1 MKAITVGS
9 ATIDVIASIRDD
21 DIERMTLHNVTESFL
36 LLAPGHKVD
45 AESISTHI
53 GGGAVNAAVSLVR
66 QGFDVSALVKV
77 GNDLNA
83 RKLLERFAEEGI
95 STELVRQHDQESTA
109 VSVLISSHDRNAAI
123 FTHRGANG
131 YLLEDDIKKS
141 AFEDAGLVYVT
152 NLSNDSADRF
162 PSIVRN
168 AKAAGA
174 FVAVNPGIR
183 QLTSKTEAL
192 FDHMENINLFQC
204 NFEEARALVPA
215 LVHRTGWEKKGSTR
229 QSDQVLH
236 GIPTLAIE
244 GFTLEIDDFA
254 KRIHALGVDIVGITN
269 GSDGAYISVVR
280 DGDIGNATLHIQPVV
295 NTTVKGTV
303 GAGDAF
309 ASTLAG
315 CLSRGMD
322 VASAANLAARNA
334 ASVVAALDAQSG
346 LMTLAELEQRD

>member
-9 ATIDVIASIRDD
+9 ATIDIIASIRSE

-36 LLAPGHKVD
+36 LLEPGHKVD
-45 AESISTHI
+45 AESISTYI
-53 GGGAVNAAVSLVR
+53 GGGAVNAAVSLAR

-83 RKLLERFAEEGI
+83 KKLMERFAEEGI
-95 STELVRQHDQESTA
+95 SSDLVRHHDQESTA

-131 YLLEDDIKKS
+131 FLFEDDIPVS
-141 AFEDAGLVYVT
+141 AFEDARLVYVT

-168 AKAAGA
+168 AKSAGA

-183 QLTSKTEAL
+183 QLTRKTEAL
-192 FDHMENINLFQC
+192 FDNIEHIDLFQC
-204 NFEEARALVPA
+204 NFDEARALIPA
-215 LVHRTGWEKKGSTR
+215 LVSRTGWEKKDSSR
-229 QSDQVLH
+229 QSDQEPDSIPVLE
-236 GIPTLAIE
+236 IE
-244 GFTLEIDDFA
+244 GFKLKIEDFA
-254 KRIHALGVDIVGITN
+254 QRLHALGSDIVGITN
-269 GSDGAYISVVR
+269 GGDGAYISVVR
-280 DGDIGNATLHIQPVV
+280 DGDISNATLHVQPVYD
-295 NTTVKGTV
+295 TTVKGTV

-315 CLSRGMD
+315 CVSRGMD
-322 VASAANLAARNA
+322 IASSAQFAARNA

-346 LMTLAELEQRD
+346 LMTLAELEQRV